1 MKDLLESRKEID
13 EIDDSIIR
21 LFEKRMEVCKNVAEY
36 KLRTGKPVLDRQR
49 ELDKI
54 ATLKT
59 K

>member
-36 KLRTGKPVLDRQR
+36 KLRTGSQFLT
-49 ELDKI
+49 DKESLI
-54 ATLKT
+54 K
-59 K
+59 

>member
-36 KLRTGKPVLDRQR
+36 KLRTGKPVLDRHGK
-49 ELDKI
+49 ESNKI
-54 ATLKT
+54 
-59 K
+59 